1 MKYAK
6 LHPVIREVCH
16 HAPSQGNFLSE
27 HSLHMKQTLLTLTLC
42 TATLITFATA
52 ATQTMEFD
60 GKEAFTLTF
69 VLDWNAENEILSKLK
84 DNTAAHDF
92 TLFSLTDKDSGNSL
106 SVETNDHVD
115 SVDGD
120 GLFFDP
126 VTGNLETGA
135 KTYTAYLQSVCTSDN
150 KKPVL
155 DGLGIFDTTSH
166 ANGANSEIAALTV
179 SYGNG
184 TVSYYLRVSYDEYET
199 DYTTS
204 TEGVNCTADLSGLME
219 LTYDD
224 TLVKSVV
231 YTEGAVDEVGA
242 KELNAQYA
250 PEKKRPEPTPSV
262 PEPATATL
270 SLLALAGLAARRRR
284 K

>member
-1 MKYAK
+1 
-6 LHPVIREVCH
+6 
-16 HAPSQGNFLSE
+16 
-27 HSLHMKQTLLTLTLC
+27 MKQTLLTLTLC

-84 DNTAAHDF
+84 DNTAKHDF
-92 TLFSLTDKDSGNSL
+92 TLFSLTDSDSNSTL
-106 SVETNDHVD
+106 SVKVQDDEVK
-115 SVDGD
+115 G
-120 GLFFDP
+120 GLSFDP
-126 VTGNLETGA
+126 VTKLPVFGA
-135 KTYTAYLQSVCTSDN
+135 STYTAYLQSVCTSDD
-150 KKPVL
+150 KKDVL
-155 DGLGIFDTTSH
+155 AGAFDTTS
-166 ANGANSEIAALTV
+166 NDDGANSEIAALTV

-199 DYTTS
+199 VIDKKP
-204 TEGVNCTADLSGLME
+204 EVVNCTADLSGLME

-231 YTEGAVDEVGA
+231 YTEGAVDEAGA

>member
-1 MKYAK
+1 MKCAR
-6 LHPVIREVCH
+6 LHTVIREVYH

-52 ATQTMEFD
+52 DTQTMEFD

-69 VLDWNAENEILSKLK
+69 VLDWKADNEILSYLK
-84 DNTAAHDF
+84 DNTTAHNF
-92 TLFSLTDKDSGNSL
+92 TLFSLTDSDSTL
-106 SVETNDHVD
+106 SVEVRDKTANGTLIGFDKVTNLPIF
-115 SVDGD
+115 SAST
-120 GLFFDP
+120 F
-126 VTGNLETGA
+126 
-135 KTYTAYLQSVCTSDN
+135 TAYLKSVCTSD
-150 KKPVL
+150 KEKDVL
-155 DGLGIFDTTSH
+155 AGAFDTTSYG
-166 ANGANSEIAALTV
+166 NGANSEIAALTI
-179 SYGNG
+179 SYGKDSSGKG

-199 DYTTS
+199 DYEKLPET
-204 TEGVNCTADLSGLME
+204 VDCTADLSGLMK

-231 YTEGAVDEVGA
+231 YTEGAVKEEDA
-242 KELNAQYA
+242 KKLNAEHA
-250 PEKKRPEPTPSV
+250 PEKKRPEATPSV

>member
-1 MKYAK
+1 
-6 LHPVIREVCH
+6 
-16 HAPSQGNFLSE
+16 
-27 HSLHMKQTLLTLTLC
+27 MKQTLLTLTLC

-52 ATQTMEFD
+52 APQTMEFD

-69 VLDWNAENEILSKLK
+69 VLDWKAENEILSNLK
-84 DNTAAHDF
+84 DNTTAHSF
-92 TLFSLTDKDSGNSL
+92 TLFSLTDSVSTL
-106 SVETNDHVD
+106 SVEVQDDEVK
-115 SVDGD
+115 G
-120 GLFFDP
+120 GLSFDP
-126 VTGNLETGA
+126 VTKLPVYSA
-135 KTYTAYLQSVCTSDN
+135 STYTACLQSVCTSDD
-150 KKPVL
+150 KKDVL
-155 DGLGIFDTTSH
+155 VGAFDTTS
-166 ANGANSEIAALTV
+166 NDDGANSEIAALTV

-184 TVSYYLRVSYDEYET
+184 KVSYYLRVSYDEYET
-199 DYTTS
+199 VI
-204 TEGVNCTADLSGLME
+204 EKKPEEIPCTADLSGLMT

-231 YTEGAVDEVGA
+231 HTEGAVDAAGA
-242 KELNAQYA
+242 AELNAQYA

>member
-1 MKYAK
+1 
-6 LHPVIREVCH
+6 
-16 HAPSQGNFLSE
+16 
-27 HSLHMKQTLLTLTLC
+27 MKQTLLTLTLC

-52 ATQTMEFD
+52 DTQTMEFD

-69 VLDWNAENEILSKLK
+69 VLDWKADNEILSYLK
-84 DNTAAHDF
+84 DNTTAHNF
-92 TLFSLTDKDSGNSL
+92 TLFSLTDSDSTL
-106 SVETNDHVD
+106 SVEVRDKTANGTLIGFDKVTNLPIF
-115 SVDGD
+115 S
-120 GLFFDP
+120 
-126 VTGNLETGA
+126 A
-135 KTYTAYLQSVCTSDN
+135 STYTAYLQSVCTSD
-150 KKPVL
+150 KEKDVL
-155 DGLGIFDTTSH
+155 GGAFDTTS
-166 ANGANSEIAALTV
+166 NDDGANSEIAALTV

-199 DYTTS
+199 VIDKKP
-204 TEGVNCTADLSGLME
+204 EVVDCTANLSGLMK

-231 YTEGAVDEVGA
+231 YTEGAVDEAGA
-242 KELNAQYA
+242 RELNAQYA